1 MNEQN
6 WFRRF
11 RQYGYETDVF
21 DKYRDAVARY
31 NRSALRVLGMTGCL
45 AGVLTLVFML
55 INGKT
60 GGLFFAV
67 LMLAAGIAG
76 TVVARLKDSTRFQSW
91 ATCSSGTT
99 VPTRSGSG
107 SIWP

>member
-45 AGVLTLVFML
+45 AGVLTLTLREDSDTASGL
-55 INGKT
+55 IK
-60 GGLFFAV
+60 GLRAH
-67 LMLAAGIAG
+67 LEALAEQYPDCIKII
-76 TVVARLKDSTRFQSW
+76 TEV
-91 ATCSSGTT
+91 
-99 VPTRSGSG
+99 
-107 SIWP
+107 